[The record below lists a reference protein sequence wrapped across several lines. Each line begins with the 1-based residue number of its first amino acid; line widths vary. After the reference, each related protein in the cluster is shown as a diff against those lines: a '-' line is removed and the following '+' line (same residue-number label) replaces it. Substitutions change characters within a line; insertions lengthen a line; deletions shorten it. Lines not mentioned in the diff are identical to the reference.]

1 MATTAENTCMHTGS
15 LLQWLIET
23 ASKRDFTH
31 SVSELVPFGSVE
43 GFDRLWHQSCES
55 EECPMQ
61 FRRVLGS

>member
-1 MATTAENTCMHTGS
+1 MATTAEKTCMHTGT

-23 ASKRDFTH
+23 AFKRDFTH

-43 GFDRLWHQSCES
+43 GFDRLCQSCES

-61 FRRVLGS
+61 FRRVLGI